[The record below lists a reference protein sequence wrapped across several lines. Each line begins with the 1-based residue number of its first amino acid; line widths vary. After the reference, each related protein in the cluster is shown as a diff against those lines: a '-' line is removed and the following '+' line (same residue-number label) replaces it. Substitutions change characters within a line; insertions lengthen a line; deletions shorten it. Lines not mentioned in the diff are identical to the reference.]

1 MRATL
6 VPLLFVASLLSS
18 WRDVTA
24 QLRSDLE
31 RLPPDTAAP
40 TILGLETI
48 GEHRTVRAPGEGRP
62 CGLAWCGATLWLLRD
77 RTLLRVDPT
86 NGTELESLPAEG
98 WVSLAAD
105 GRFLLAATE
114 VGDIVVIDP
123 IAGRPVRTIG
133 AAPELA
139 APVRAIAVLGQ
150 HTLLADT
157 DGRVMQLNAGRTAAT
172 AFWRHPGWDDPTW
185 ITADGRNL
193 VFARRGL
200 IHWVDPDDGMVLRT
214 AGVAKPL
221 LAAAPRNGEL
231 WMLQPAAQGDE
242 FFVLSPFREV
252 ECIAVRL
259 VGVGG
264 PGVGA
269 PGAKPGDITH
279 WIVGR
284 HRADTPAELAD
295 LLRDA
300 QRAGRRS
307 DTVDGG
313 RARTPFVLHVHPGVT
328 VADVLATLDAA
339 AAAAVELRT
348 PGLARWA
355 SSR

>member
-6 VPLLFVASLLSS
+6 VPMLLAASLL
-18 WRDVTA
+18 RGVAA
-24 QLRSDLE
+24 QLRTELE

-40 TILGLETI
+40 TIAGLDTI
-48 GEHRTVRAPGEGRP
+48 GEHRTVPAPGDGRP
-62 CGLAWCGATLWLLRD
+62 CGLAWCSDTLWLLRD

-114 VGDIVVIDP
+114 AGDIVVIDP

-133 AAPELA
+133 AAPELI
-139 APVRAIAVLGQ
+139 APIRGIAVLGGR
-150 HTLLADT
+150 TLLADT
-157 DGRVMQLNAGRTAAT
+157 DGRVLQLNAEQTAAT

-185 ITADGRNL
+185 ITADGKNL
-193 VFARRGL
+193 VFARSGL
-200 IHWVDPDDGMVLRT
+200 VHWVDPTDGTVLRT
-214 AGVAKPL
+214 AGAAEPV
-221 LAAAPRNGEL
+221 LAAASRNDEL
-231 WMLQPAAQGDE
+231 WLLRPTPHGDE

-252 ECIAVRL
+252 DCIAVRV

-269 PGAKPGDITH
+269 PGAKPGDTTH

-284 HRADTPAELAD
+284 HRANTPAELGD

-313 RARTPFVLHVHPGVT
+313 RSPAPFVLHVHPGVT

-339 AAAAVELRT
+339 AAAGIELRT
-348 PGLARWA
+348 PGLVRWA
-355 SSR
+355 ASRSR